1 MRIEI
6 GNSGY
11 SNPRTA
17 LVGWFWAIVNMAKDG
32 SAAYIFQWFGPN
44 SGCER
49 RFRGLP
55 GITSDP
61 LRNHFRANDA
71 VE

>member
-11 SNPRTA
+11 SNPTTA
-17 LVGWFWAIVNMAKDG
+17 LVGWFRAIVKMAKDE
-32 SAAYIFQWFGPN
+32 SAAYHISVVQTQLRV
-44 SGCER
+44 R

-55 GITSDP
+55 GITLRP
-61 LRNHFRANDA
+61 LRNHFCADDA